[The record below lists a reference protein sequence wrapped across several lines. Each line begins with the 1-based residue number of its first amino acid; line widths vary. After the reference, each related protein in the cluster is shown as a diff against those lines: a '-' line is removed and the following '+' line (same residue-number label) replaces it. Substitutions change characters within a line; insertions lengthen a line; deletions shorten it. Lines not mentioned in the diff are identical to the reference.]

1 MITTKYLREINELA
15 YQVEAKQ
22 KSKEPDLVGWV
33 SKLKSM
39 AHGHGV
45 DIAGELEMQGQEVD
59 DQIIDSEAFN
69 YAVGDLIR
77 LDKEFAKWAKDK
89 KNLKS
94 IKKMVL
100 E

>member
-1 MITTKYLREINELA
+1 MITRNFLLETNELA
-15 YQVEAKQ
+15 QQVEAKQ
-22 KSKEPDLVGWV
+22 KSKGPDLTGWV

-39 AHGHGV
+39 TQGHGV

-59 DQIIDSEAFN
+59 DSIIDAEAFN
-69 YAVGDLIR
+69 YAVGDLAR
-77 LDKEFAKWAKDK
+77 SDKEFAKWSKDK
-89 KNLKS
+89 KNLKT